1 MADEIRSKKWM
12 KQLGEYMQ
20 GELGIN
26 LWVGTISGEEIGG
39 AVNRWEGGYMRHYII
54 VASSWWRR
62 EVQLYSNKMNSLGAI
77 VLEQSS
83 CSNIEQIL
91 WGSNGDRGLAG
102 GAMDCPLCGAVD
114 ETVGYFVI
122 ECAVHAC
129 RTWMSGLGWPWRM
142 RFKKYCCLE
151 RNRRKGG

>member
-1 MADEIRSKKWM
+1 MTDEIRSKKWM

-20 GELGIN
+20 VELGIN
-26 LWVGTISGEEIGG
+26 LWVGTMSGEEIGG
-39 AVNRWEGGYMRHYII
+39 AVNRWKGCYMRDYII

-62 EVQLYSNKMNSLGAI
+62 EVESMITLQQYSNKMNSIGAK

-91 WGSNGDRGLAG
+91 WGSSGDRGLAG

-122 ECAVHAC
+122 ECAVLVGREWAVWGDPEKC
-129 RTWMSGLGWPWRM
+129 AG
-142 RFKKYCCLE
+142 
-151 RNRRKGG
+151 RNIAV